1 MSEEVPIVY
10 ASGMAG
16 LIQLKNM
23 AMDRKKHAEQ

>member
-1 MSEEVPIVY
+1 MSEEEPFAY

-23 AMDRKKHAEQ
+23 AIARKKNEEQ

>member
-1 MSEEVPIVY
+1 MSEEEPIAY

-23 AMDRKKHAEQ
+23 AITRKKNEEQ